1 MRLGDKMFFNN
12 RKRKE
17 LKENE
22 ARLMRINDFEVRY
35 VTTRDPYK
43 YGESIIG
50 RSCII
55 NINNGEFNIKCGN
68 EVIFTHS
75 IENLQCSELL
85 SQEGVILSYVDDKS
99 GENVEVMAYYKY
111 HRK

>member
-1 MRLGDKMFFNN
+1 MFFNS

-17 LKENE
+17 IKENE

-50 RSCII
+50 KSCVI
-55 NINNGEFNIKCGN
+55 NIEDGKFSIKCGN
-68 EVIFTHS
+68 KDIFTHS
-75 IENLQCSELL
+75 IIDLQCSELL
-85 SQEGVILSYVDDKS
+85 SGEGAILSYVDDKS

>member
-1 MRLGDKMFFNN
+1 MFFNSK
-12 RKRKE
+12 KRKE
-17 LKENE
+17 IKENE
-22 ARLMRINDFEVRY
+22 ARLMRINNFEVRY

-50 RSCII
+50 KSCVI
-55 NINNGEFNIKCGN
+55 NISNGEFIIFSEN
-68 EVIFTHS
+68 EIIFTHS
-75 IENLQCSELL
+75 IEGLQCSELL
-85 SQEGVILSYVDDKS
+85 SQEGVILSYIEDKT

>member
-1 MRLGDKMFFNN
+1 MFFNSK
-12 RKRKE
+12 KRKE
-17 LKENE
+17 IKENE

-50 RSCII
+50 KSCVI
-55 NINNGEFNIKCGN
+55 NINNGYFSITSGN
-68 EVIFTHS
+68 EIIFTHS
-75 IENLQCSELL
+75 IEGLQCSELL
-85 SQEGVILSYVDDKS
+85 SQEGVILSYVDDKT
-99 GENVEVMAYYKY
+99 GEDVEVMAYYKY

>member
-1 MRLGDKMFFNN
+1 MFFNSK
-12 RKRKE
+12 KRKE
-17 LKENE
+17 IKENQ

-35 VTTRDPYK
+35 VTTRDPNK

-50 RSCII
+50 KSCII
-55 NINNGEFNIKCGN
+55 NIINDEFNIKCDN
-68 EVIFTHS
+68 KIIFTHP
-75 IENLQCSELL
+75 IEGLQCSELL
-85 SQEGVILSYVDDKS
+85 SQEGAILSYVDNKT